1 MLFNVEEDRGDFIS
15 GYVVCDGF
23 VDTARITLS
32 SRGAVIHEGLADQ
45 PREALVTAGRH
56 RTGLC
61 GFTFDDKAIPG
72 LAEMHDLEIRD
83 ISSGALVYRR
93 PRPRQVM
100 KRVLRLETHVFPL
113 WRLDNALNDSFQYS
127 ANQIEAC
134 GRETT
139 TQMFLLSQIPS
150 VYLSGRL
157 LYRAFQHFIEGHF
170 DVVFSMHHPYEELAE
185 RLIVLAQIKKSGSGI
200 LGLRENMSLEPTMAF
215 AQGLPLADER
225 GLARALRDI
234 PSPVARV
241 LANPVVRQL
250 TTTTPEEMPNK
261 RAVAA
266 ALTTLS
272 SFAVVGLR
280 RAPKTF
286 ASAVKEL
293 MELDSEPPDSAK
305 LPGVAAL
312 GRMLKRTREAEW
324 LIEQDLALYSH
335 IAEAYRGSAAARTD
349 FPAQPAGL

>member
-1 MLFNVEEDRGDFIS
+1 VLFNVEEDRGDFIS

-23 VDTARITLS
+23 VDTARVALS
-32 SRGAVIHEGLADQ
+32 SRGAVVHEASADH

-61 GFTFDDKAIPG
+61 GFAFDDKAIPG
-72 LAEMHDLEIRD
+72 LPAMLDLEIRD
-83 ISSGALVYRR
+83 TLSGALIYRR

-100 KRVLRLETHVFPL
+100 RRILRLETHIFPL
-113 WRLDNALNDSFQYS
+113 WRLDNALNGNFQYS
-127 ANQIEAC
+127 ANQIETC

-139 TQMFLLSQIPS
+139 TQMLQLARIPS

-157 LYRAFQHFIEGHF
+157 LYRSFQQFIEGHF

-185 RLIVLAQIKKSGSGI
+185 RLIVLGQIKRTGNAI

-215 AQGLPLADER
+215 AQSLPISNER
-225 GLARALRDI
+225 ELARALRDI
-234 PSPVARV
+234 PRPVARV

-250 TTTTPEEMPNK
+250 TTSTPEEMPTK
-261 RAVAA
+261 SAVSS

-286 ASAVKEL
+286 MSALAEL
-293 MELDSEPPDSAK
+293 LTLNGEPPDSAR
-305 LPGVAAL
+305 LPGVTAL
-312 GRMLKRTREAEW
+312 ARMLKRTREVDW
-324 LIEQDLALYSH
+324 LIDQDLALYGH
-335 IAEAYRGSAAARTD
+335 IAEAYRRSAANPD
-349 FPAQPAGL
+349 NFPTPAATI

>member
-23 VDTARITLS
+23 VETARVALS
-32 SRGAVIHEGLADQ
+32 SRGAVFHESLADL
-45 PREALVTAGRH
+45 PREALMAAGRH

-61 GFTFDDKAIPG
+61 GFAFDEKIIPG
-72 LAEMHDLEIRD
+72 LGAMSDLEIRD
-83 ISSGALVYRR
+83 VASGALIYRR

-100 KRVLRLETHVFPL
+100 RRVLRLETHVFPL
-113 WRLDNALNDSFQYS
+113 WRLDNALNEHFQYS

-139 TQMFLLSQIPS
+139 TQMFLLSNVPS
-150 VYLSGRL
+150 IYLSGRL
-157 LYRAFQHFIEGHF
+157 LYRAFQQFVEGPF
-170 DVVFSMHHPYEELAE
+170 DVIFSMHHPYEELAE
-185 RLIVLAQIKKSGSGI
+185 RLIVLGQIKRTGSGI

-215 AQGLPLADER
+215 AQNLPLSNER
-225 GLARALRDI
+225 ELGRALRDI
-234 PSPVARV
+234 PRPVARV

-250 TTTTPEEMPNK
+250 TTTTPEEMPTK
-261 RAVAA
+261 SAVSI

-286 ASAVKEL
+286 VRAATEL
-293 MELDSEPPDSAK
+293 MGLDSEPPDSAT

-312 GRMLKRTREAEW
+312 ARMLKRTREVEW

-335 IAEAYRGSAAARTD
+335 VAEAYRGAPSNPAD
-349 FPAQPAGL
+349 FPAPAATV